1 MAYVFSPRH
10 YDRQSEMYHQLAAM
24 TAAGVGVIEACEFL
38 KRSPPH
44 HSFTPIFEGVIVDL
58 RRGLNFTEACRAQ
71 KGWLPEFDITLI
83 EASEMSGRL
92 DACFR
97 MLSDFYSERA
107 RLVRHVL
114 SELTWPLFTLHMAI
128 LIFPTGQL
136 VKLILQGGS
145 VFEFL
150 LQKLL
155 VAGPLYALVV
165 TFIIAG
171 QSRHGERWRA
181 LQERILHAIPILG
194 KARRT
199 LALARLC
206 AAMEALVSAGMPILE
221 SWLIAA
227 NTCGSSVLKA
237 AVHSWT
243 PQLRAGV
250 TPGEMLLRTPV
261 FPNVFSS
268 LYHTGET
275 SGKLDDTLRRL
286 YTMFSEEASRRLRAF
301 AQWLPRLLMLGIM
314 IGIAMQVMSFWMNYF
329 NTVGNAIGP

>member
-24 TAAGVGVIEACEFL
+24 TAAGVGVIESCEFL
-38 KRSPPH
+38 QRSPPH
-44 HSFTPIFEGVIVDL
+44 PSYAPIFQSLIADL

-83 EASEMSGRL
+83 EASEMSGRM

-114 SELTWPLFTLHMAI
+114 SELAWPLFTLHFAI
-128 LIFPTGQL
+128 LVFPTGQL
-136 VKLILQGGS
+136 VRLIIQGGS
-145 VFEFL
+145 FAEFI
-150 LQKLL
+150 LQKLA
-155 VAGPLYALVV
+155 VAGPLYAVV
-165 TFIIAG
+165 VAFIVAG
-171 QSRHGERWRA
+171 QSRHGERWRG
-181 LQERILHAIPILG
+181 LQERILHGIPILG
-194 KARRT
+194 SARRT

-206 AAMEALVSAGMPILE
+206 AALEALLSAGMPILE

-227 NTCGSSVLKA
+227 NTCGSAALKS
-237 AVHSWT
+237 AVVSWT
-243 PQLRAGV
+243 PELRAGA
-250 TPGEMLLRTPV
+250 TPGEMLLRSRV
-261 FPNVFSS
+261 FPTLFAS
-268 LYHTGET
+268 LYQTGET

-286 YTMFSEEASRRLRAF
+286 YAMFTEEASRKLRAF

-314 IGIAMQVMSFWMNYF
+314 VGVALQVFSFWMGYF
-329 NTVGNAIGP
+329 NTVGNATGP